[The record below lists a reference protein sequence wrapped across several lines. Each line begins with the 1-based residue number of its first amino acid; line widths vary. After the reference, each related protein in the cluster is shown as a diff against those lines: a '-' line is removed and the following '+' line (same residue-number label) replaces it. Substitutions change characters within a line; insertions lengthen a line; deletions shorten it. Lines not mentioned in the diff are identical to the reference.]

1 MLRDFII
8 VPGTDGNDRLLN
20 PGFVCR
26 GEVDGKSGAVT
37 LHTMDGAQI
46 PLSKAQWDAI
56 KADFIEVPA
65 TIAPADPNK
74 LPEGTP
80 PAA

>member
-8 VPGTDGNDRLLN
+8 VEDPNGNHRLLN

-26 GEVDGKSGAVT
+26 GEIDGKSGAVT

-46 PLSKAQWDAI
+46 PLSKEQWEAL
-56 KADFIEVPA
+56 KSDFIEVPA
-65 TIAPADPNK
+65 TIPDQGQK

>member
-1 MLRDFII
+1 MLGNFVII
-8 VPGTDGNDRLLN
+8 KGADGNDRLLN

-46 PLSKAQWDAI
+46 PLSKEQWDSV
-56 KADFIEVPA
+56 KSDFIEEA
-65 TIAPADPNK
+65 AAPAAPEQK
-74 LPEGTP
+74 LPEGGQQT
-80 PAA
+80 A